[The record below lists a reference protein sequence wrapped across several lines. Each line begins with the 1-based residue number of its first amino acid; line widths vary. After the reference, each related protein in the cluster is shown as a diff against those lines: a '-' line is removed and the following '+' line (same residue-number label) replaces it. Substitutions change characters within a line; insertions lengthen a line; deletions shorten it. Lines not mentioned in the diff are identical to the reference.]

1 MTKDTKIKNECL
13 PDNGIF
19 ALLEFLIS
27 EKESI
32 KSKSAL
38 LLGNF
43 DSHHT
48 SIINKFGFKIDEISE
63 KKINSIFHLK
73 KFQKKYDVVICNHII
88 QYQRNTGFFL
98 DKIFDILND
107 NGVLVISGP
116 KNSPEILMEGQIST
130 CILPVFI
137 QNLIYSGFDCK
148 NGKMMSIGLLENSFI
163 VTKDKS
169 FDRGERNETGFKWSK
184 NHRKRSPFELTA
196 GNTIKNEV
204 WFFNNCEVWKT
215 GTFIGDSGN
224 LKNGIMINYPE
235 KYKFKDIQFNFYIQ
249 ENCSLF
255 DKGMSEL
262 KSHNN
267 NRKIML

>member
-1 MTKDTKIKNECL
+1 MSKVSKNKC
-13 PDNGIF
+13 PVDDGIF

-27 EKESI
+27 EEKST
-32 KSKSAL
+32 KSKNAL

-43 DSHHT
+43 NSNHI
-48 SIINKFGFKIDEISE
+48 SIINKFGFKIDEISK
-63 KKINSIFHLK
+63 KKINSIFHLQ
-73 KFQKKYDVVICNHII
+73 KFPKKYDVVVCNHVI

-116 KNSPEILMEGQIST
+116 KNSPEILIEGQIST

-163 VTKDKS
+163 VHKEKK
-169 FDRGERNETGFKWSK
+169 FERGERNETGFKWSE
-184 NHRKRSPFELTA
+184 NHRKRSPFELIA
-196 GNTIKNEV
+196 GNSIKNEV

-224 LKNGIMINYPE
+224 LKNGICLNYPE
-235 KYKFKDIQFNFYIQ
+235 KYKFQDIQFNFYIQ
-249 ENCSLF
+249 EDFSLF
-255 DKGMSEL
+255 DESMNEV

-267 NRKIML
+267 NRKITL